1 MRRKIRVLL
10 FMTVAICLTAW
21 DADAQSFFSR
31 AMSRKGPKKDVPTVI
46 TSDSMDF
53 DISKNVAVFTGNV
66 QVDDANM
73 RILCHQMIVRFE
85 GKPEVAVSGKKAK
98 DKSGSD
104 KKKKK
109 SGLSDPEKKTKVKD
123 ITCIKNVIII
133 RKLYDPE
140 EKKNGEQKAI
150 AGHAVYD
157 IKTGKITLTDHPV
170 LIRDSDT
177 LRSKVIIYWVDSE
190 RVSVRSGNGSRS
202 ELRIRS
208 KQK

>member
-1 MRRKIRVLL
+1 
-10 FMTVAICLTAW
+10 
-21 DADAQSFFSR
+21 
-31 AMSRKGPKKDVPTVI
+31 
-46 TSDSMDF
+46 MDF

-98 DKSGSD
+98 GKSDSD